1 MKVELDEDVS
11 DWRKPINKLEES
23 RARIDELDELIAT
36 LLNERLQLCKEIGE
50 AKKHLGKPVL
60 DDEREREV
68 LARVAS
74 AATDPSI
81 AKQLIDVYKT
91 LLSGSRG
98 LQESLKQP
106 SDETISLSE
115 SRNPTRYFPQVAIVG
130 LGETGGSIARLL
142 RKCAP
147 KTQITAV
154 DSATVLKQA
163 LVDGL
168 IDNAETTP
176 ETAIQKVSLVIL
188 AAPPDQNLELLA
200 EIAPHLT
207 KRQLVVDITS
217 TRQVICDSAETLELN
232 GADFISASPTVAGD
246 FDNASGSGG
255 KAGIRFGLTSTSKS
269 SQMSVKRFT
278 RWLEGLGIKTEDS
291 N

>member
-1 MKVELDEDVS
+1 MKVDLENDIS

-74 AATDPSI
+74 AATDPTI

-98 LQESLKQP
+98 LQESLKQ
-106 SDETISLSE
+106 SDETPSLSE
-115 SRNPTRYFPQVAIVG
+115 ARNPTRYFPQVAIVG
-130 LGETGGSIARLL
+130 LGETGGSIAKLL
-142 RKCAP
+142 RKWAP
-147 KTQITAV
+147 RTQITAV
-154 DSATVLKQA
+154 DSAKVLKQA

-168 IDNAETTP
+168 IDDAETTAEP
-176 ETAIQKVSLVIL
+176 AIQKVGLVIL

-217 TRQVICDSAETLELN
+217 SRQVICDSAETLELN

-246 FDNASGSGG
+246 
-255 KAGIRFGLTSTSKS
+255 GIIFGLTSTSKS

-278 RWLEGLGIKTEDS
+278 RWLEGLGIKTADS

>member
-1 MKVELDEDVS
+1 MKVDLENDVS

-74 AATDPSI
+74 AATDPTI

-98 LQESLKQP
+98 LQESLKQN
-106 SDETISLSE
+106 DETPSLSE
-115 SRNPTRYFPQVAIVG
+115 ARNPTRYFPQVAIVG
-130 LGETGGSIARLL
+130 LGETGGSIAKLL
-142 RKCAP
+142 RKWAP
-147 KTQITAV
+147 RTQITAV
-154 DSATVLKQA
+154 DSAKVLKQA

-168 IDNAETTP
+168 IDDAETTAEP
-176 ETAIQKVSLVIL
+176 AIQKVGLVIL
-188 AAPPDQNLELLA
+188 AAPPDQNIELLA

-217 TRQVICDSAETLELN
+217 SRQVICDSAETLELN

-246 FDNASGSGG
+246 
-255 KAGIRFGLTSTSKS
+255 GIIFGLTSTSKS

-278 RWLEGLGIKTEDS
+278 RWLEGLGIKTADS